1 MKKVFIAMAAIA
13 AMASSCTKE
22 EIVKEEI
29 PLQES
34 EVHISFV
41 NDVATRATG
50 QDHGVQDNDNNIN
63 TLEIF
68 VFRNNEG
75 GVDYGLLDGYKKL
88 TGDELKNMGNITLK
102 TTTGKKIIYAIA
114 NSHKTDWTDGISKEK
129 IEQLMAYLYKED
141 VKNFIM
147 FASSEVTLQATSTVT
162 MVLTRM
168 VSRVTLNS
176 LQVSFAGTPFEG
188 DPLQNVKAYLTNVQA
203 QKSLLTGIGTN
214 LKVVNSKK
222 YVPEDMTGITMQGM
236 LYDNLAESITEAT
249 HSTPHHFYCYENS
262 RNIETDDDR
271 FTRLV
276 IEGTLNGITYYYP
289 IAIKNLKRN
298 SCYSLDVKIYR
309 PGSLDPDKEVEY
321 GTLDMRLNVQP
332 WNTIPGSVVE
342 F

>member
-1 MKKVFIAMAAIA
+1 
-13 AMASSCTKE
+13 
-22 EIVKEEI
+22 
-29 PLQES
+29 
-34 EVHISFV
+34 
-41 NDVATRATG
+41 
-50 QDHGVQDNDNNIN
+50 
-63 TLEIF
+63 
-68 VFRNNEG
+68 
-75 GVDYGLLDGYKKL
+75 
-88 TGDELKNMGNITLK
+88 
-102 TTTGKKIIYAIA
+102 
-114 NSHKTDWTDGISKEK
+114 
-129 IEQLMAYLYKED
+129 
-141 VKNFIM
+141 
-147 FASSEVTLQATSTVT
+147 
-162 MVLTRM
+162 
-168 VSRVTLNS
+168 
-176 LQVSFAGTPFEG
+176 
-188 DPLQNVKAYLTNVQA
+188 
-203 QKSLLTGIGTN
+203 
-214 LKVVNSKK
+214 
-222 YVPEDMTGITMQGM
+222 MQGM